1 MLSPG
6 TLVIGPDHAAL
17 DASLMPSPETQ
28 QRLGQAEAAEGSR
41 AAVRRGPIWPGAGE
55 AEMPRFDDVMV
66 ADQARIRAGSARLP
80 PASACRVTVP
90 GPLVWAKVL
99 DASSPTAITTHA
111 ARDQPWPAHAPGRE
125 VADTS
130 RVIAVYGRFS
140 SRWRSVQRPI
150 ALIGNHS
157 RCVPR
162 AGPAPPALA
171 AGTGH
176 CSGWCWA
183 ARR

>member
-99 DASSPTAITTHA
+99 DASSPTAITRSPT
-111 ARDQPWPAHAPGRE
+111 RRGISPGRRTLLA
-125 VADTS
+125 VKS
-130 RVIAVYGRFS
+130 RTPAGS
-140 SRWRSVQRPI
+140 SRYMGAS
-150 ALIGNHS
+150 A
-157 RCVPR
+157 
-162 AGPAPPALA
+162 A
-171 AGTGH
+171 AGGVS
-176 CSGWCWA
+176 SG
-183 ARR
+183 RSHS